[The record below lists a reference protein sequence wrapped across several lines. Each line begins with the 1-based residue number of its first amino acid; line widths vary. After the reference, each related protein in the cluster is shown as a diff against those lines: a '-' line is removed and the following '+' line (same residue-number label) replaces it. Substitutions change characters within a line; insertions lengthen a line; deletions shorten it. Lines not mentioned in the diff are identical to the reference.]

1 MKKIIITLV
10 IITSFVNGFAQ
21 SDKYPAAMQKNLA
34 AIEPAFANPPDML
47 ALSNSFERIAVAEKN
62 QWIPFYYAALLQV
75 NYAFMQKD
83 PSGNDALAAKA
94 TLLLNKADSL
104 QPNNSEIST
113 VRSMIGT
120 VQMLVNP
127 MQRFMEYS
135 ATIETNL
142 QKAMKQDESN
152 PRPIYVKAENL
163 KNTPVNF
170 GGGCTVALPLLK
182 KALEKYNGFKA
193 QNAYAPTWGQPRV
206 EQLIKECEK

>member
-1 MKKIIITLV
+1 MKKITISLLMTALCI
-10 IITSFVNGFAQ
+10 SGFAQ
-21 SDKYPAAMQKNLA
+21 SDKYMGAMQKNLA

-62 QWIPFYYAALLQV
+62 QWMPFYYAALLQV

-94 TLLLNKADSL
+94 IMLLTKADSL

-113 VRSMIGT
+113 VRSMVGT

-127 MQRFMEYS
+127 MQRYMEYS

-142 QKAMKQDESN
+142 QKAMEQDASN
-152 PRPIYVKAENL
+152 PRPIYVKAENI
-163 KNTPVNF
+163 KNTPANF
-170 GGGCTVALPLLK
+170 GGGCSVALPLLK
-182 KALEKYNGFKA
+182 KAQEKYNSFKP
-193 QNAYAPTWGQPRV
+193 QNALAPTWGQPRV